1 MYTNYIWLYVIIYIN
16 SSVFFRIGIRHEAMG
31 IQLTSKR
38 DPGFLPRKK
47 ESLEI
52 LDLVVNNG

>member
-1 MYTNYIWLYVIIYIN
+1 
-16 SSVFFRIGIRHEAMG
+16 MG

-38 DPGFLPRKK
+38 DQQIFAKKK